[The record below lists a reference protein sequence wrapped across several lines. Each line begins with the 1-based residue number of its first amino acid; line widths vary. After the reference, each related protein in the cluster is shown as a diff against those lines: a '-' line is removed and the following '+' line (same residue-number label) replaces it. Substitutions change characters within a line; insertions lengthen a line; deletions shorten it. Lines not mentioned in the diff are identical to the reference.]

1 MLGMYFRLL
10 RYFAYRQ
17 CKGDASRTS
26 AGLDVVG

>member
-17 CKGDASRTS
+17 CKGDASRTG
-26 AGLDVVG
+26 AGQTVVG